1 MAWKEGKALQAKE
14 RLQEDWREGCKALQA
29 KERLVEGW
37 RATTTRFGAVMMMMM
52 MMINGAPNSHS
63 TPQEAIKTLLLKE
76 RLLEGYRKGAG
87 VLVGG
92 LAMVNGVK
100 ESRA

>member
-1 MAWKEGKALQAKE
+1 
-14 RLQEDWREGCKALQA
+14 
-29 KERLVEGW
+29 
-37 RATTTRFGAVMMMMM
+37 MMMMM
-52 MMINGAPNSHS
+52 TGAPNSHS

-92 LAMVNGVK
+92 LAMVFDRK
-100 ESRA
+100 RA

>member
-1 MAWKEGKALQAKE
+1 MQGKALQAKE
-14 RLQEDWREGCKALQA
+14 RLQEGWREGNNNTIWRCDDDDDWSA
-29 KERLVEGW
+29 KNR
-37 RATTTRFGAVMMMMM
+37 
-52 MMINGAPNSHS
+52 HS

-76 RLLEGYRKGAG
+76 RLLEGCRKGG
-87 VLVGG
+87 WVLVGG